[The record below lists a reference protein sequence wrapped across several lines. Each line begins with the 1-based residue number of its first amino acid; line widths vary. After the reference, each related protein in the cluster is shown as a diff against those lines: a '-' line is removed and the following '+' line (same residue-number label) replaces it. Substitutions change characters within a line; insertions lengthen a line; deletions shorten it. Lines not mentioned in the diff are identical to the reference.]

1 MTILKDI
8 NPKKSHFRQELPKH
22 LFIWLILLFSFFPL
36 YMILN
41 ISLKSNRQF
50 FNQPWL
56 PTWPFHFEN
65 WAAGWNEIAG
75 SIGNSFFICIYGTLL
90 TLVLALGASYFF
102 ARFKMPGSGI
112 LWSLFILLMLMPSI
126 ANLIPLFSLLKKM
139 HLLNTLTSLIVCG
152 AATGQVLTIYV
163 LRNFISEIP
172 GDLFEAAELDG
183 AGHIS
188 QIINIVIPMSGSI
201 LSTLAILRFI
211 AEWNSFVLPL
221 VVLRDEWKLPIA
233 VKLYQLEGAYVKEW
247 GPMMASYAISSIPL
261 IIIFLFSMRLFV
273 KGLSSGALKG

>member
-1 MTILKDI
+1 MAAANL
-8 NPKKSHFRQELPKH
+8 NLRKKYLRQELPKH
-22 LFIWLILLFSFFPL
+22 LFIWLIMFFSFFPL

-41 ISLKSNRQF
+41 ISFKSNRQF

-56 PTWPFHFEN
+56 PTFPLHFEN
-65 WAAGWNEIAG
+65 WAAGWEAIGG

-90 TLVLALGASYFF
+90 TIILALGASYFF
-102 ARFKMPGSGI
+102 ARYKLPGSNL
-112 LWSLFILLMLMPSI
+112 LWSLFIVLMLMPSI
-126 ANLIPLFSLLKKM
+126 ANLIPLFSLLKKA
-139 HLLNTLTSLIVCG
+139 HLLNTLSSLIMCG
-152 AATGQVLTIYV
+152 AATGQVITIYV

-172 GDLFEAAELDG
+172 NDLFEAAELDG

-188 QIINIVIPMSGSI
+188 QIRNIVIPMSGSI

-233 VKLYQLEGAYVKEW
+233 VKLYQLEGAYVKDW

-261 IIIFLFSMRLFV
+261 VIIFLFSMKLFV

>member
-1 MTILKDI
+1 MPAQNITLK
-8 NPKKSHFRQELPKH
+8 KRYLRQELPKH
-22 LFIWLILLFSFFPL
+22 LFIWLIMFFSFFPL

-41 ISLKSNRQF
+41 ISLKSNKQF

-56 PTWPFHFEN
+56 PTFPLHFEN
-65 WAAGWNEIAG
+65 WIAGWETIGG

-90 TLVLALGASYFF
+90 TMILALGASYFF
-102 ARFKMPGSGI
+102 ARYRMPGSNL
-112 LWSLFILLMLMPSI
+112 LWSLFIVLMLMPSI

-139 HLLNTLTSLIVCG
+139 NLLNTLSSLIMCG
-152 AATGQVLTIYV
+152 AATGQVITIYV

-172 GDLFEAAELDG
+172 DDLFEAAQLDG

-233 VKLYQLEGAYVKEW
+233 VKLYQLEGAYVKDW

-261 IIIFLFSMRLFV
+261 IIIFLFSMKLFV